1 MAVYEYNGTAR
12 SYFDTATNLMHF
24 QFWDSASATWVDELV
39 MNMVTGVS
47 SIIGTFTF
55 TDIILTSE
63 TLPTGSAG
71 QVAYDGTDLQFYGTA
86 WINLTSDISTNTTNI
101 STNTTDIASNL
112 SLINTPNSLFV
123 KSAVPTAGISSAYG
137 TAVIEAAP
145 TNKGIVPLSI
155 DMVIGGTVGTETL
168 IIQVEV
174 TFSDTL
180 TAIVTHSFTAL
191 GTYQL
196 TTAEIESLLKDGV
209 YITQIAVASQ
219 TSATSTTAT
228 TTANIYALSV

>member
-24 QFWDSASATWVDELV
+24 QFWDSASATWVDEFV

-71 QVAYDGTDLQFYGTA
+71 QVAYDGTDLQFYNTA
-86 WINLTSDISTNTTNI
+86 WINITSDISTNTTNI
-101 STNTTDIASNL
+101 SSNL
-112 SLINTPNSLFV
+112 TLINTPKDMFV
-123 KSAVPTAGISSAYG
+123 KAPAPTPGVSSAYG
-137 TAVIEAAP
+137 TAITEAAV
-145 TNKGIVPLSI
+145 TNKGIYPQSI
-155 DMVIGGTVGTETL
+155 SMTVGGTIGTAETVT
-168 IIQVEV
+168 IQATV
-174 TFSDTL
+174 TFSDT
-180 TAIVTHSFTAL
+180 TTVSVSNAFTAL

-196 TTAEIESLLKDGV
+196 TTAQIESLLKDGV

-219 TSATSTTAT
+219 TSATSTSAT